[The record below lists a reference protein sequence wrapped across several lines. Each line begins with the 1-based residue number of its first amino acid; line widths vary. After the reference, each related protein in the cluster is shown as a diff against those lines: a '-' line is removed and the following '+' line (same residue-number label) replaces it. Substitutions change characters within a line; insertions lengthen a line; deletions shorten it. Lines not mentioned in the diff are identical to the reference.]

1 MRSGGL
7 FDPFVFLDEPLKSFP
22 EIFVISEIERIRQQ
36 KKIIMIASES
46 IAPKAVRDA
55 MACELSHIYAEGL
68 PALRMIKS
76 SDELFSDL
84 EYQMAY
90 HRRYYD
96 RRYYKGCEGA
106 DLAESL
112 AIREVCK
119 LFSTPAV
126 PPEHIFANVQPHS
139 GAMANNAV
147 IFALCNPNDT
157 ILSMSLVS
165 GGHLTH
171 GHPQNRTG
179 RFYKIASY
187 TVNPETGRL
196 DYDEIRELAKKHK
209 PKLIIAGYSA
219 YPWSIDWKKFSEI
232 AKEVGA
238 YLLADIAHTAG
249 LIAGGIHPTPVGYA
263 DAITFTTHKTL
274 CGPRGAV
281 ILSTDPEIAKLLDAA
296 LFPGEQGGP
305 HMHTILAKAVC
316 FKLAQTKE
324 FKKLSQLIVRNAQ
337 TLADELQKRGQIIA
351 YGGTDSHMLLVDLTQ
366 FKGPDKFPLTGEITS
381 RILDRIGIVCNK
393 NTILGDTNAAHP
405 SAIRLGTTWITQL
418 GFGSQKV
425 KKLAGIIHR
434 ATSGILPFAYME
446 TAGEI
451 GRGKV
456 DHDLLLELSAEVRE
470 LLELPF
476 EDYQLTSPLES
487 VYSSEHIA
495 LKQTSKLPLAFFP
508 LQDEKKALD
517 EQAVL
522 IDESDRG
529 VVFVRGEKD
538 RVEAFL
544 QQVSTANLA
553 QMKAGDCQFSYICG
567 KDGAIIDLVLAIRL
581 HTTCECEAKFCLITS
596 PDRELELRQWLK
608 NLSDGYVLFDSQDY
622 LAKVEGPCVVERTP
636 NGKPTPAV
644 LTVLGPKTSVAMVG
658 AFPEAV
664 GLEPN
669 RACVLAVEGGELMLG
684 YASLKDM
691 PFGFVLCPLESAKE
705 IYNRLEQTVRVQ
717 GGLRSGVVAREHWL
731 EKNPAFAIL
740 KNKKPKVKSA
750 YKSAPELVDPH
761 KVYFI
766 GQKSLLKLVKKYR
779 APAPFSY
786 EHKDAPARK
795 TCLFDEHKKLIPQS
809 HFAPFAGWLM
819 PIRYTSTIEEHQAVR
834 EQAGIFD
841 VSHMG
846 TIEVSGCDAT
856 RFLDALTT
864 NYVPWLEVNSSH
876 YSYLLDT
883 QGKVIDDI
891 YIYRLD
897 YERYLV
903 VANAANFEKVFSYFN
918 LAAQNKI
925 LLDPDVPFRR
935 LYTNVRIA
943 DLRAKSTGKNRLVDV
958 ALQGPK
964 AVKVMSMILT
974 ADEFEKV
981 YMLERNQLC
990 SVKWNDTRLIVS
1002 RTGYTGEPKGLEIF
1016 VHPNFAPTLWSEVLK
1031 AGEPSFVKPCGLGA
1045 RDSLRIE
1052 AGLPLYGHE
1061 LSGPLELNPAEA
1073 GYQAF
1078 VRLHKPFFVG
1088 RTAYIKMYQ
1097 QLSRETVRFRVEQ
1110 PRQRPIRSWDVVRL
1124 ADGGEI
1130 GRVTSCV
1137 PMPTGQVGMA
1147 VVKKGSARLGDEIV
1161 VLAGSSQGR
1170 EPQEIRAKVVTR
1182 FFVRDEWEMS
1192 RQPTAT

>member
-1 MRSGGL
+1 MRSKNS
-7 FDPFVFLDEPLKSFP
+7 FEPFAFLDEPLKSFP
-22 EIFVISEIERIRQQ
+22 DVFAISELERIRQQ

-55 MACELSHIYAEGL
+55 MACELAHIYAEGL
-68 PALRMIKS
+68 PALRMIRSK
-76 SDELFSDL
+76 DELFSDI

-119 LFSTPAV
+119 LFATPTV
-126 PPEHIFANVQPHS
+126 PPDHIFANVQPHS

-147 IFALCNPNDT
+147 IFALCKPNDT

-179 RFYKIASY
+179 RFYNIVSY
-187 TVNPETGRL
+187 TVNPQTGRL

-219 YPWSIDWKKFSEI
+219 YPWSIDWQKFSEI

-249 LIAGGIHPTPVGYA
+249 LIAAGIHPTPVGYA

-281 ILSTDPEIAKLLDAA
+281 ILSTNPEIAKLLDAA

-316 FKLAQTKE
+316 FKIAQTKE
-324 FKKLSQLIVRNAQ
+324 FKKLAQLIVKNAQ
-337 TLADELQKRGQIIA
+337 LLASELQKRGQKIA
-351 YGGTDSHMLLVDLTQ
+351 YGGTDSHMLLVDLTK

-381 RILDRIGIVCNK
+381 RILDLIGIVCNK
-393 NTILGDTNAAHP
+393 NTIFGDTNAAHP
-405 SAIRLGTTWITQL
+405 SAIRLGTTWISQV

-434 ATSGILPFAYME
+434 AISGILPFAYME
-446 TAGEI
+446 ASGEI
-451 GRGKV
+451 GRGKIE
-456 DHDLLLELSAEVRE
+456 HDLLLELSAEVRE

-476 EDYQLTSPLES
+476 EDYQLSSPLES

-495 LKQTSKLPLAFFP
+495 LKQVSKLPLAFFP
-508 LQDEKKALD
+508 LQEEKRMLNEHA
-517 EQAVL
+517 AL

-529 VVFVRGEKD
+529 VLFVRGERD

-553 QMKAGDCQFSYICG
+553 QMKSGDCQFSYICG
-567 KDGAIIDLVLAIRL
+567 KDGVIIDLVLAIRL
-581 HTTCECEAKFCLITS
+581 HTARKCEAKFCLITS
-596 PDRELELRQWLK
+596 PDKELELIQWLK
-608 NLSDGYVLFDSQDY
+608 NLSDGYVIFDSYDY
-622 LAKVEGPCVVERTP
+622 LAKIEGPCVIERARD
-636 NGKPTPAV
+636 NKPAFTV
-644 LTVLGPKTSVAMVG
+644 LTVLGPKTLAVMVG

-664 GLEPN
+664 GLELN
-669 RACVLAVEGGELMLG
+669 KSCTLNVENGELILG
-684 YASLKDM
+684 YTSFRDI
-691 PFGFVLCPLESAKE
+691 PFGFVLCPREFAKE
-705 IYNRLEQTVRVQ
+705 IYNRLEQTVRSQ
-717 GGLRSGVVAREHWL
+717 GGLRAGVIARDWWL
-731 EKNPAFAIL
+731 DNHPAFAIL
-740 KNKKPKVKSA
+740 KDKKPTVKLA
-750 YKSAPELVDPH
+750 YKSAAELVDPH

-766 GQKSLLKLVKKYR
+766 GQRSLVKLVRTK

-786 EHKDAPARK
+786 EHKEAPVKK

-834 EQAGIFD
+834 EHVGIFD

-846 TIEVSGCDAT
+846 TIEVSGPDAT

-897 YERYLV
+897 YDRYLV
-903 VANAANFEKVFSYFN
+903 VANAANFDKVFSYFN

-925 LLDPDVPFRR
+925 LLDPDISFRR
-935 LYTNVRIA
+935 LYNNVKIA
-943 DLRAKSTGKNRLVDV
+943 DLRHKSSGKNQLVDI
-958 ALQGPK
+958 ALQGPGAIK
-964 AVKVMSMILT
+964 TMSMIL
-974 ADEFEKV
+974 ASSEFDKV
-981 YMLERNQLC
+981 YRLERNQLC
-990 SVKWNDTRLIVS
+990 SVRWNNTRLIVS
-1002 RTGYTGEPKGLEIF
+1002 RTGYTGEPNGLEIF
-1016 VHPNFAPTLWSEVLK
+1016 VHPEHAPRLWNEILK
-1031 AGEPSFVKPCGLGA
+1031 AGEPSFVKPCGLAA

-1061 LSGPLELNPAEA
+1061 LAGPLDLNPAEA
-1073 GYQAF
+1073 GYQGF

-1088 RTAYIKMYQ
+1088 RTAYIRMYQ
-1097 QLSRETVRFRVEQ
+1097 ELSREVVRFRVEE
-1110 PRQRPIRSWDVVRL
+1110 PRQRPIRSWDVVKL
-1124 ADGGEI
+1124 IDGEEVGK
-1130 GRVTSCV
+1130 VTSCV

-1147 VVKKGSARLGDEIV
+1147 VVKKGIVKVGDEII

-1170 EPQEIRAKVVTR
+1170 QPQEIRAKVVTR
-1182 FFVRDEWEMS
+1182 FFARAEW
-1192 RQPTAT
+1192 QALKQQTAT